1 MSIST
6 FRDEVEKLIA
16 AHEAK
21 DKAGTDVKHEYGLVI
36 YTDGGGDNNT
46 QGPCGA
52 GMHGYLFDAAI
63 GKVIS
68 YLPSGQIATDYGY
81 YDTTTVAR
89 KSDDENDLGA
99 TGCSSSIQIAGEK
112 DAFGKKTVKLRRVQP
127 IGYIDGTAY
136 LGRPST
142 SNQAELKGV
151 LIGLECTSSVVD
163 LIKTVHFR
171 LDSKYTISGVAQY
184 LEQWKKNG
192 WRTTT
197 GEVKNPALWKA
208 IDAAKEDLIIAVR
221 NGDLQ
226 FSIEHVS
233 GHAGFY
239 GNEAADV
246 LTHKGRVA
254 DVLVEPR
261 VEVHSA
267 STYFKAS
274 YSPNKFLHMPR
285 WYYCTNDHQVIDG
298 KTLHYIG
305 RHGKEELDVAWGS
318 RMSEQC
324 CAVVLTDPDPVLEK
338 LRLHYEEIGKGY
350 KEDQIF
356 LTHVDNVFKSTLYDD
371 LMNNDLLYTKRSGKR
386 RVATDKSTIFAHAN
400 PVNSAFVAFDNFKQ
414 IERKLMDF
422 IHDRLPGNHA
432 LTDITDQIYATKVV
446 KDKETRITLPDTD
459 ASLVVAARHRMK
471 SDEEYQTHKVI
482 LTRGLDL
489 PRRSMFLGIVDD
501 DPKVYLLT
509 WHESRAKIRYATIV
523 KTNKGDIGIW
533 LDLYSN
539 QSIRG
544 AKP

>member
-6 FRDEVEKLIA
+6 FRAEVENLIA

-21 DKAGTDVKHEYGLVI
+21 DKSGSDIKHEYGLVI

-52 GMHGYLFDAAI
+52 GVHGYLFDYAI

-68 YLPSGQIATDYGY
+68 HLPSGQIATDHGY
-81 YDTTTVAR
+81 YDTTAVAR
-89 KSDDENDLGA
+89 KSDDENDLTY
-99 TGCSSSIQIAGEK
+99 TGHVSSIQQACDK
-112 DAFGKKTVKLRRVQP
+112 DVFAKKTVKLKRVQP
-127 IGYIDGTAY
+127 IGYIEGVAY

-151 LIGLECTSSVVD
+151 LIGLELTASVVD
-163 LIKTVHFR
+163 LIKSVHYR
-171 LDSKYTISGVAQY
+171 LDSKYTINGVAQF
-184 LEQWKKNG
+184 LDQWKKNG

-197 GEVKNPALWKA
+197 GEVKNVTLWKA
-208 IDAAKEDLIIAVR
+208 IDAVREDLITAVR
-221 NGDLQ
+221 GVDFK

-246 LTHKGRVA
+246 LTHKARVA
-254 DVLVEPR
+254 DVLTEPR
-261 VEVHSA
+261 VNITSA
-267 STYFKAS
+267 STFFKAS
-274 YSPNKFLHMPR
+274 YTPNKFLHMPR
-285 WYYCTNDHQVIDG
+285 WYYCTNDHKVIDG
-298 KTLHYIG
+298 KALHYIG
-305 RHGKEELDVAWGS
+305 RHGKEELDVAYGS

-324 CAVVLTDPDPVLEK
+324 YAVVLTDEDPVLAK
-338 LRLHYEEIGKGY
+338 LRAHYEELGSKY

-356 LTHVDNVFKSTLYDD
+356 FTHVDNVFKGAVYDD
-371 LMNNDLLYTKRSGKR
+371 IMDNGLLYTKRSGKKQ
-386 RVATDKSTIFAHAN
+386 VATDKSTIFAHAN
-400 PVNSAFVAFDNFKQ
+400 PVNSAYVAFDNFKR
-414 IERKLMDF
+414 IEAKLMDF

-432 LTDITDQIYATKVV
+432 LTEITDQIYGTKVA
-446 KDKETRITLPDTD
+446 KDKETRITLPDAD

-482 LTRGLDL
+482 LTRGLDI
-489 PRRSMFLGIVDD
+489 PRRSLFLGIVDD

-523 KTNKGDIGIW
+523 KTNKGDVGIW